1 MARLPLDHEN
11 DPATD
16 PKILDV
22 LDRIGASGFPTLNV
36 LRALANKPEALTGF
50 MALTNA
56 VYNNGTGTGFS
67 SLTPKETELAYTTAT
82 VANDCHY

>member
-16 PKILDV
+16 PKILAI
-22 LDRIGASGFPTLNV
+22 LDQIAASGFPTLNV
-36 LRALANKPEALTGF
+36 LRALANKPETLAGF
-50 MALTNA
+50 MGLINA